1 MLQKIFCYVQE
12 QNLIQAEDHILLGL
26 SGGAD
31 SVCLLLLLKELQDF
45 IMYVPRMAIHT
56 SVRLRAFSVILKSNP
71 LWEIM

>member
-31 SVCLLLLLKELQDF
+31 SVCLLL
-45 IMYVPRMAIHT
+45 
-56 SVRLRAFSVILKSNP
+56 
-71 LWEIM
+71 